1 MKKTITLFQFST
13 SNIAVLFSVEFRDCP
28 TFGFPFHQLFGSHHL
43 GPGNGHRWAA
53 ADADGEH
60 RPQGEGPLDP
70 NGGSH
75 RAGKKDPGGSKWTSG
90 LEGFPMG
97 EYAEDSPLNKD
108 YINDY
113 IYTVYDYIHIYYIY
127 YMII

>member
-1 MKKTITLFQFST
+1 M
-13 SNIAVLFSVEFRDCP
+13 DCP
-28 TFGFPFHQLFGSHHL
+28 ISPAFWFPSFL

-75 RAGKKDPGGSKWTSG
+75 RAGTKDPGGSKWNSG
-90 LEGFPMG
+90 LESVKPFEG
-97 EYAEDSPLNKD
+97 
-108 YINDY
+108 
-113 IYTVYDYIHIYYIY
+113 
-127 YMII
+127 